1 MCKLQKLLGTL
12 FTKCCLSPT
21 FYRRTV
27 SGQQHSLRRIW
38 LIASQPGGCQPA
50 DALGSVPVSWVA
62 IELAS
67 STEQFPITCNS
78 PTYQVSLS
86 RAKAGDAAPRNI
98 ESIQELPWSKQLF
111 HLFNFNLLA
120 KLIFSPETSLNLT
133 ILQWVTSSGKVLVS
147 IEGAFMNWKWQR
159 KSTGH

>member
-1 MCKLQKLLGTL
+1 MIIMCKLQKLLGTL

-38 LIASQPGGCQPA
+38 LIASQPGGCQPV
-50 DALGSVPVSWVA
+50 DALGSAPVNWVA

-67 STEQFPITCNS
+67 STCNS

-86 RAKAGDAAPRNI
+86 RAKAEDAAPRNI
-98 ESIQELPWSKQLF
+98 ESIQELPWSNWYWFFLF
-111 HLFNFNLLA
+111 CFFNYFGVKMIHNC
-120 KLIFSPETSLNLT
+120 S
-133 ILQWVTSSGKVLVS
+133 ILVFKSEKISISCPSISSCDVYAQYV
-147 IEGAFMNWKWQR
+147 
-159 KSTGH
+159 

>member
-1 MCKLQKLLGTL
+1 MLGTL

-50 DALGSVPVSWVA
+50 DALGSVPVNWVA

-98 ESIQELPWSKQLF
+98 ESIQELPWSNWYWFFLF
-111 HLFNFNLLA
+111 CFFNYFGVKMIHNCSILVFKSEKISICLQNKYFHQKPVQIWLFCNEWRTVA
-120 KLIFSPETSLNLT
+120 KYWF
-133 ILQWVTSSGKVLVS
+133 
-147 IEGAFMNWKWQR
+147 
-159 KSTGH
+159 

>member
-1 MCKLQKLLGTL
+1 MIIMCKLQKLLGTL

-50 DALGSVPVSWVA
+50 DALGSAPVNWVA

-98 ESIQELPWSKQLF
+98 ESIQELPWS
-111 HLFNFNLLA
+111 NLILA
-120 KLIFSPETSLNLT
+120 KCE
-133 ILQWVTSSGKVLVS
+133 
-147 IEGAFMNWKWQR
+147 
-159 KSTGH
+159 